1 MNAALKSMNKSY
13 RPQTLKGSITF
24 LKFLTVMYLYS
35 DITVNS
41 LWKTVWIVLYFFA
54 KIETFTLLQD
64 CIISSEDVNIGS
76 GGGQDPHL
84 QFRKDFKGTLQL
96 S

>member
-1 MNAALKSMNKSY
+1 M
-13 RPQTLKGSITF
+13 
-24 LKFLTVMYLYS
+24 
-35 DITVNS
+35 NS
-41 LWKTVWIVLYFFA
+41 LWKKTVWIDFFA